1 VTGRRSTSQKKVR
14 QKHLALGKEKWI
26 AMSTTHNTRHKYTH
40 GVHLQLAVEERQQQQ
55 EARVDTEGEIR
66 PKREKLVSWKKNL
79 ETN

>member
-1 VTGRRSTSQKKVR
+1 
-14 QKHLALGKEKWI
+14 
-26 AMSTTHNTRHKYTH
+26 MSTTHNTCHKYTH

-66 PKREKLVSWKKNL
+66 PKREKLVSWENSL

>member
-1 VTGRRSTSQKKVR
+1 MQKKVR
-14 QKHLALGKEKWI
+14 QKHLTLGKEKWI

-55 EARVDTEGEIR
+55 EAIVVTNGEIH
-66 PKREKLVSWKKNL
+66 PKSEKLVSWENSL